1 MTKIFVPP
9 EAHTPADRVHEALGE
24 AERMMPSL
32 RGTGLQALKLLH
44 LLDLVDEALVE
55 LETGGMDVRAERAR
69 FETVQGRLRRYRR
82 RFLSE
87 VGAALEEERAAA
99 RPDRVRWWWFLD
111 EAAAQER
118 RQKLRRLLAWSLAA
132 VVFLAAAWFVY
143 DRFVAP
149 PPNVRQ
155 ALRRVASGENLV
167 MEGDLR
173 AALAEFESAADLDP
187 DNPAPWLWQG
197 VIHVELD
204 EQNVAEKAF
213 DHARSLYS
221 LLPTSYSLLPTPYS
235 LLPTPYYDLDFLLDR
250 SIMYLRVGDLDA
262 ASADTGQAILEN
274 PRSGVAYYARSSVA
288 AERGDY
294 AAAVADLEQ
303 AVKLAHEAGDTQLEA
318 TARVQLAMFTRQLL
332 TP

>member
-1 MTKIFVPP
+1 MTKIFIPP
-9 EAHTPADRVHEALGE
+9 EAHTPADRVREALDE
-24 AERMMPSL
+24 AERMMPGL
-32 RGTGLQALKLLH
+32 RGTGPQALKLLH

-55 LETGGMDVRAERAR
+55 LEMGGMDVRAEHAR

-99 RPDRVRWWWFLD
+99 RPARSRWWWFLD
-111 EAAAQER
+111 EAAVQER
-118 RQKLRRLLAWSLAA
+118 RQKLRRVLAWSLAA

-149 PPNVRQ
+149 PPNVRR

-173 AALAEFESAADLDP
+173 AALAAFESAADLNPDDP
-187 DNPAPWLWQG
+187 TPWLWQG
-197 VIHVELD
+197 VIHFELD
-204 EQNVAEKAF
+204 EQDAAERAF
-213 DHARSLYS
+213 GNARSLYE
-221 LLPTSYSLLPTPYS
+221 TE
-235 LLPTPYYDLDFLLDR
+235 LDFLLDR

-262 ASADTGQAILEN
+262 AATDTGQAILEN
-274 PRSGVAYYARSSVA
+274 PKSGMAYYARSSVA

-303 AVKLAHEAGDTQLEA
+303 AVKLAHEAGDAQLEA

-332 TP
+332 TSPLSTSSP